1 VEGKA
6 KEYVRANGWLALV
19 QESWHRFR
27 MRMRGAIHGRTLGC
41 AAMVLDADPRIRGAR
56 SIKVGHNFSAGKHLW
71 LDAIRQYN
79 GVGYRP
85 RIVIGNNVVVSNA
98 VHIAAIHSV
107 IIGDGVLIGSN
118 VLITDHNHG
127 SYRGPSQSL
136 PATPPALRELSS
148 KDEIRIEGNVWIG
161 DGCVILAGA
170 HIGAG
175 SIIGANSI
183 VSGTIPAECIAMGAP
198 AVAVRRYNHGSSQW
212 EGWKED

>member
-1 VEGKA
+1 MTGKA

-19 QESWHRFR
+19 QESWHRFC
-27 MRMRGAIHGRTLGC
+27 MRVRGAIHGRALGC
-41 AAMVLDADPRIRGAR
+41 VAMVLDTGPRIRGAR
-56 SIKVGHNFSAGKHLW
+56 SIKVGRNFSAGRHLW

-79 GVGYRP
+79 GTCYTP
-85 RIVIGNNVVVSNA
+85 RIVIGANVVVSNA
-98 VHIAAIHSV
+98 VHITAIHSV
-107 IIGDGVLIGSN
+107 FIDDGVLVGSN

-127 SYRGPSQSL
+127 SYRGANQSS
-136 PATPPALRELSS
+136 PAMPPALRELSS
-148 KDEIRIEGNVWIG
+148 KDEIRIEENVWIG

-183 VSGTIPAECIAMGAP
+183 VSGTIPAECIATGIP
-198 AVAVRRYNHGSSQW
+198 AVPVRRYNHGSGQW